1 MPWLVVPYTTTE
13 VPCGA
18 APTPLAAR
26 PRSAVVYGLPAPL
39 FPRLTMVAFFGVGGG
54 GGRLVD
60 KSVVGGD
67 LLF

>member
-26 PRSAVVYGLPAPL
+26 PCSAVVYG
-39 FPRLTMVAFFGVGGG
+39 FPRLTVVAFFGVGGG

-60 KSVVGGD
+60 EAVVGGG